1 MLAEEHEA
9 LKSGRL
15 LRQGAEPNTVEIC
28 RCIAAEEKAV
38 HSACILY
45 RVLQVSRSGYYAW
58 SERDP
63 SQGQIA
69 DEALLRQSR
78 SIGRAARPT
87 VQDLRLRL
95 PRPSVHTRHRQGP
108 PGMPSSPPSCW
119 RMGSPPLHP
128 GPARHGG
135 RRTGAGMPSVRA
147 SARSRGPLASPAGA

>member
-1 MLAEEHEA
+1 MRECGRTRRLRKEHRVLAEEHEA

-87 VQDLRLRL
+87 VF
-95 PRPSVHTRHRQGP
+95 
-108 PGMPSSPPSCW
+108 
-119 RMGSPPLHP
+119 
-128 GPARHGG
+128 PAS
-135 RRTGAGMPSVRA
+135 TPFCGAITTSTAPESA
-147 SARSRGPLASPAGA
+147 SGA